1 MTFINIYLKQLRI
14 DFFLCVSFVALLLR
28 YLANAV
34 EIDFLLLLKHSYT
47 RSTSQCIL
55 FFLPPPPPP
64 PRLPAVKIGGMLAPS
79 AVTKSTRTLSDALWE
94 PHISILSRFI

>member
-1 MTFINIYLKQLRI
+1 MRVTFT
-14 DFFLCVSFVALLLR
+14 ALFHQ

-34 EIDFLLLLKHSYT
+34 EIDFLLLLKHSST

-55 FFLPPPPPP
+55 FFLPTSSSS
-64 PRLPAVKIGGMLAPS
+64 RLPAVKIGGMPAPS